1 MPPLNDLLEIL
12 FMGPGLVCI
21 SVVLIGGGFSLVRRV
36 RARQAE
42 RMARLT
48 NEATK
53 LFAEGKL
60 AEAKQ
65 KAQEAVELGQT
76 RTPRNTARAHFCLG
90 RVQFRLGEL
99 EEAEPHLAKAV
110 ELDPDP
116 HRKALAAANLAMVL
130 TGLGKAEEAVKHAA
144 EAVRVHEK
152 EIKDY
157 PERIMRAG
165 AGWANVA
172 MSLALS
178 ATGAD
183 GVPAADKALKI
194 FDDLEVAD
202 GLADAHLAK
211 AHALQGKDSKA
222 AFAEASEAHSRF
234 SRLHAGMPGLYAGRF
249 AESQKLLD
257 TLGDEEW

>member
-1 MPPLNDLLEIL
+1 M

-21 SVVLIGGGFSLVRRV
+21 VVVLVGGGFSLAKRV
-36 RARQAE
+36 RAHQAE
-42 RMARLT
+42 VMARLT

-60 AEAKQ
+60 PDARA
-65 KAQEAVELGQT
+65 KAQEAVELGQA

-90 RVQFRLGEL
+90 RVLFRLGEL
-99 EEAEPHLAKAV
+99 QEAQTHLAKAL
-110 ELDPDP
+110 ELDSDP
-116 HRKALAAANLAMVL
+116 HRKALAAANLSMVL
-130 TGLGKAEEAVKHAA
+130 TRLGRAEEAVDHAS
-144 EAVRVHEK
+144 EAVRVHDE
-152 EIKDY
+152 EIREY

-165 AGWANVA
+165 TGWANVA
-172 MSLALS
+172 LSLALS
-178 ATGAD
+178 AAGKD
-183 GVPAADKALKI
+183 GVPAANKALTI

-211 AHALQGKDSKA
+211 AHALQGKDIKA

-234 SRLHAGMPGLYAGRF
+234 SRLHAAIPGLYAERF

>member
-1 MPPLNDLLEIL
+1 M

-21 SVVLIGGGFSLVRRV
+21 LVVLVGGGLSLVKRV
-36 RARQAE
+36 RAHQAE
-42 RMARLT
+42 VMARLT

-60 AEAKQ
+60 AEAKA
-65 KAQEAVELGQT
+65 KAQDAVELGQA

-99 EEAEPHLAKAV
+99 DEAETHLAKAL
-110 ELDPDP
+110 ELDSDP
-116 HRKALAAANLAMVL
+116 HRLALAAANLSMVL
-130 TGLGKAEEAVKHAA
+130 IRLDRAEEAIKHAS
-144 EAVRVHEK
+144 EAVRVHEN
-152 EIKDY
+152 EIKEY
-157 PERIMRAG
+157 PERFMRAG

-178 ATGAD
+178 ATGKD
-183 GVPAADKALKI
+183 GVPAADKALSI

-202 GLADAHLAK
+202 GMADAYLAK
-211 AHALQGKDSKA
+211 AHALHGNDNKA
-222 AFAEASEAHSRF
+222 SFAAASEAHSRF
-234 SRLHAGMPGLYAGRF
+234 SRLHAAFPGLYADRF

-257 TLGDEEW
+257 ALGDEEW